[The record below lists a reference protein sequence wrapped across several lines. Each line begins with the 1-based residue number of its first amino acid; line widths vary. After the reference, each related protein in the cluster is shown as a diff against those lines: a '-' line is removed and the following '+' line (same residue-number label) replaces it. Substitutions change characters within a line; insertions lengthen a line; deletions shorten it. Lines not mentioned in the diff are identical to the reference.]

1 MNFRLCLVTLTL
13 LWALPFLSYAQDAQF
28 SQFYAAPL
36 YLNPAF
42 AGTTH
47 ASRAV
52 ANYRTQWP
60 AAGKPYTSYA
70 ASFDH
75 FFGKYNSGLGI
86 LIMQNKE
93 GSSRYRSTEASVIY
107 SYHIDLS
114 DSWTLIPGLQ
124 ANYTSRDVDYAELTF
139 PDQFNNSGQTGAATN
154 ENFLYNKRSYMDFST
169 GGLLYS
175 DIFWFGS
182 TYHHLNHPNQSFT
195 NNLNRLPGEIN
206 LHGGARIPL
215 GSVRGKSSHIHYK
228 EKAIVPAILYKAQ
241 GKFDQLD
248 IGTYLIL
255 EPIMLGFWYRGLP
268 FKRYAAGYP
277 NSESLIALIGL
288 NYKDLTFG
296 YSYDFVISSLSLR
309 SAGAHEISVSYEFG
323 AEKTTGKKSPRY
335 KRLPCPKFYKHF

>member
-1 MNFRLCLVTLTL
+1 MNFRFYIL
-13 LWALPFLSYAQDAQF
+13 LLLSLLPFLSNSQDAQF

-52 ANYRTQWP
+52 ANYRLQWP

-75 FFGKYNSGLGI
+75 FFGKYKSGLGI
-86 LIMQNKE
+86 LLMQNKE
-93 GSSRYRSTEASVIY
+93 GTSRYRSTEASLIY
-107 SYHIDLS
+107 SYHIDVNET
-114 DSWTLIPGLQ
+114 WTFIPGIQ
-124 ANYTSRDVDYAELTF
+124 ANFTSRDIDYAELTF
-139 PDQFNNSGQTGAATN
+139 PDQFNNSGFTGAATN
-154 ENFLYNKRSYMDFST
+154 ENFRYQKRTYLDFST

-206 LHGGARIPL
+206 LHAGARIPL
-215 GSVRGKSSHIHYK
+215 SSMKGRSSQGHYR

-255 EPIMLGFWYRGLP
+255 EPIMFGLWYRGLP
-268 FKRYAAGYP
+268 FKRYAPGYP
-277 NSESLIALIGL
+277 NSESIIALVGI
-288 NYKDLTFG
+288 NHKDLTFG

-309 SAGAHEISVSYEFG
+309 SAGAHEISVTYEFG
-323 AEKTTGKKSPRY
+323 QEKTFKKSPRQ
-335 KRLPCPKFYKHF
+335 KRLPCPKFYRNF